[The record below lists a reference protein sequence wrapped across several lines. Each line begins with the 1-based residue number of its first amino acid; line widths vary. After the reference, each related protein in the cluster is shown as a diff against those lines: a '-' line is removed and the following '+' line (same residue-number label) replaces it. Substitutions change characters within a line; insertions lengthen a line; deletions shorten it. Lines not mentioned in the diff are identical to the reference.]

1 MKKSQLTVV
10 GRLAYY
16 FLYIHVY
23 DVSTTTKR
31 NAPFLEYYSHVNV

>member
-1 MKKSQLTVV
+1 MKKANLPLWVGWLTI
-10 GRLAYY
+10 